1 MIVRENGNQC
11 GTDGGIMQDKI
22 GDAPNVWK
30 IWDFDNE
37 VWWEHHEFDPE
48 SAVDHVDDSWP
59 SHHLA
64 SQAFELAYEQDPTS
78 VPQFIRIV
86 EFRLVEVAP
95 EKEWQDISYDPNTR
109 CFFALENESQKWII
123 SDIGLDWFECPESI
137 IKEILSST
145 ASSSSG
151 SSEQ

>member
-1 MIVRENGNQC
+1 MDVGKNNSQC

-37 VWWEHHEFDPE
+37 VWWVRYITFLATIGIDQW
-48 SAVDHVDDSWP
+48 DSYDE
-59 SHHLA
+59 A
-64 SQAFELAYEQDPTS
+64 SQAIELAYQDDPTS
-78 VPQFIRIV
+78 IPEKLRIV
-86 EFRLVEVAP
+86 EFKLVEVAP
-95 EKEWQDISYDPNTR
+95 EKEWQDILYDPNTR